1 MITPKINNQKPMKKQ
16 PLLIMLAC
24 FIFGIIYFEKF
35 SFTENFNFISLIVS
49 VLLVLCSFLKI
60 EFFQKYKNFFLG
72 FFFFAIGN
80 LAHFLHSKTE
90 KFPVFPS
97 KPIVVFSLNKK
108 LNSNEKNKRY
118 EVTVLKVEDIMSKPF
133 QVVLSIPK
141 EEKELDYRHFYK
153 AEIYLNK
160 VEKPSQDF
168 GFNYQ
173 KYLARKDIYFQGF
186 VPNSYQ
192 VAEKNSLTFSEKTK
206 QKRLEVLQNINK
218 ANLSEK
224 SREFTK
230 GIILADRTE
239 MDSETV
245 QDFSKSGLVHILAI
259 SGSHMA
265 IIFWLVLFIL
275 KPVFPPKFRN
285 FPIVI
290 SLIFIWFFAIFID
303 FGSSV
308 IRSCIMISAYYV
320 YVLLQR
326 KPDLLHSMAI
336 AGFVILIFDTN
347 QLFDLGFQL
356 SFLAVF
362 GIFWLNEPILEYLP
376 RPKNKVQ
383 NFFVN
388 VVSISVSAQIATLPL
403 VIFYFHQY
411 SLISILAN
419 LVVIPISEVII
430 IFSLLMVILFGF
442 SAQISWLNLI
452 YNFCVDSLLKL
463 IHFFASIDFAF
474 FKNIPMNGL
483 EVVLLFCAIYFLR
496 KILLHQ
502 NQNALAKFSFFI
514 LLFFFV
520 RIGFNIYQYNKS
532 EVLVHYYFKEK
543 IFSVKEKDK
552 VVFWL
557 KENSQQEKITK
568 TVIEPY
574 LVSKRTKNVE
584 VKNLPKIT
592 KYVMLNG
599 KTYHLK

>member
-1 MITPKINNQKPMKKQ
+1 MKKQ
-16 PLLIMLAC
+16 PLLIMLVC
-24 FIFGIIYFEKF
+24 FIFGILCSEKF
-35 SFTENFNFISLIVS
+35 SLSERINFILLIFS
-49 VLLVLCSFLKI
+49 FLSIAFSFLKFKI
-60 EFFQKYKNFFLG
+60 FQKFRNVFLG
-72 FFFFAIGN
+72 FFFFSIGN
-80 LAHFLHSKTE
+80 FAHYLHSKTE
-90 KFPVFPS
+90 ELPDFPS
-97 KPIVVFSLNKK
+97 KPNVVFALNKK

-118 EVTVLKVEDIMSKPF
+118 EVMILKINKVQSMPF
-133 QVVLSIPK
+133 QAVLSIPK
-141 EEKELDYRHFYK
+141 EEKELDYKQFYK

-160 VEKPSQDF
+160 IEKPTQDF

-192 VAEKNSLTFSEKTK
+192 IAEKKSLTFSEKIK
-206 QKRLEVLQNINK
+206 QKRLEVLQNIDQ

-265 IIFWLVLFIL
+265 IIFWLVLLVL

-290 SLIFIWFFAIFID
+290 SLIFIWIFAVFID
-303 FGSSV
+303 YGSSV

-336 AGFVILIFDTN
+336 AGFLILLFDTN
-347 QLFDLGFQL
+347 QLFDVGFQL

-362 GIFWLNEPILEYLP
+362 GIFWLNEPVQKYLP
-376 RPKNKVQ
+376 KPRTDVQ

-388 VVSISVSAQIATLPL
+388 VISISISAQIATLPL

-419 LVVIPISEVII
+419 LVVIPISELII
-430 IFSLLMVILFGF
+430 IFSLLMTILLGF
-442 SAQISWLNLI
+442 SIEISWLNVV
-452 YNFCVDSLLKL
+452 YDFCVSSLLKL

-474 FKNIPMNGL
+474 FKNIPLNRI

-496 KILLHQ
+496 KILLFK
-502 NQNALAKFSFFI
+502 NLNSLSKFSFLM
-514 LLFFFV
+514 LLFFLV
-520 RIGFNIYQYNKS
+520 RIGFNLYEYNKS
-532 EVLVHYYFKEK
+532 EVLVHQYFKEK
-543 IFSVKEKDK
+543 ILSVKEKDK
-552 VVFWL
+552 VIFWL
-557 KENSQQEKITK
+557 KENYNREKITK
-568 TVIEPY
+568 SVIEPY
-574 LVSKRTKNVE
+574 LVSKRTKNFEIKGLPENTNQLVL
-584 VKNLPKIT
+584 KGKIYNLK
-592 KYVMLNG
+592 
-599 KTYHLK
+599 